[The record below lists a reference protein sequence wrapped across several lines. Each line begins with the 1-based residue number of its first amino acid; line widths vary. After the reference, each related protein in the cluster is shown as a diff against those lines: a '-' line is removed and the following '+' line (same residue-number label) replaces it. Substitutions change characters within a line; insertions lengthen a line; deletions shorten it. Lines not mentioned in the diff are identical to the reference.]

1 MLTRLV
7 IKNIALID
15 EVQIDFNK
23 GLNIITG
30 ETGAGKS
37 ILLDSISL
45 ALGERASIELIKHG
59 ESKAVVEAT
68 FDISAN
74 EAVKQILEQEEIDY
88 DGESITV
95 AREISIPK
103 NSPGTIKSVCR
114 INGLMTNAA
123 ILKAITEHIVDL
135 HGQHEHQALL
145 NSKRHIAYLDAFASK
160 ELIDVKS
167 IVKSA
172 YESYKNTKQE
182 LLSGFISEEERERKI
197 DMLTYQI
204 NEIESMKLEDGED
217 ERLEA
222 ERNILANGEH
232 VLRQLSTVSE
242 LMTDAEHGA
251 LYAIKEACRA
261 LSEISKYSDEYN
273 ALYESFNEAYY
284 SLESSTYSLR
294 DTVDSFSFD
303 IDRLEEIEARLH
315 AIGQLKRKYGNS
327 ISAILD
333 FLNKAK
339 EELYALLSGEE
350 RRIKLNKQLE
360 EYRVQ
365 YFEAANKLSEL
376 RKQAAEVFSQSVL
389 KELADLGLEKAKFS
403 VKFEP
408 LGDEEPHPN
417 GIDNV
422 EFMLTTNPGEPEKP
436 LSKVAS
442 GGEVSRIMLALK
454 SVLTDCEDISL
465 MIFDEIDTGIS
476 GNTAMVV
483 GEKMHSISRSK
494 QIIAITHLPQIA
506 AFSDYHY
513 LVTKTQTDDATN
525 STITLLNDDE
535 HCKEIAR
542 ILGGTKETSLM
553 HAAAMIKE
561 ARAK

>member
-1 MLTRLV
+1 
-7 IKNIALID
+7 
-15 EVQIDFNK
+15 
-23 GLNIITG
+23 
-30 ETGAGKS
+30 
-37 ILLDSISL
+37 
-45 ALGERASIELIKHG
+45 
-59 ESKAVVEAT
+59 
-68 FDISAN
+68 
-74 EAVKQILEQEEIDY
+74 
-88 DGESITV
+88 
-95 AREISIPK
+95 
-103 NSPGTIKSVCR
+103 
-114 INGLMTNAA
+114 MTNAA

-303 IDRLEEIEARLH
+303 IDSLRRL
-315 AIGQLKRKYGNS
+315 
-327 ISAILD
+327 
-333 FLNKAK
+333 
-339 EELYALLSGEE
+339 
-350 RRIKLNKQLE
+350 KQG
-360 EYRVQ
+360 
-365 YFEAANKLSEL
+365 F
-376 RKQAAEVFSQSVL
+376 
-389 KELADLGLEKAKFS
+389 
-403 VKFEP
+403 
-408 LGDEEPHPN
+408 
-417 GIDNV
+417 
-422 EFMLTTNPGEPEKP
+422 
-436 LSKVAS
+436 
-442 GGEVSRIMLALK
+442 
-454 SVLTDCEDISL
+454 
-465 MIFDEIDTGIS
+465 
-476 GNTAMVV
+476 
-483 GEKMHSISRSK
+483 
-494 QIIAITHLPQIA
+494 
-506 AFSDYHY
+506 
-513 LVTKTQTDDATN
+513 TQ
-525 STITLLNDDE
+525 
-535 HCKEIAR
+535 
-542 ILGGTKETSLM
+542 
-553 HAAAMIKE
+553 
-561 ARAK
+561 